1 MSTHDHAVCMA
12 TTLSAATSLGA
23 KLTPLRRR
31 VLAIVLESHTPLGA
45 YDVLAALARDGTRPA
60 PPTVYRALD
69 FLKAQGLVHRI
80 DSRNAFVACFA
91 PGKAHRN
98 HFLLCDKCGRAVE
111 LGDDGLDA
119 ALEAASRAKGFVV
132 ERQTVEI
139 TGKCAD
145 CASLKPLKA

>member
-1 MSTHDHAVCMA
+1 MSAHDHTACMA
-12 TTLSAATSLGA
+12 TTLAAATSLGP
-23 KLTPLRRR
+23 KFTPLRRR

-45 YDVLAALARDGTRPA
+45 YDVLAALAKDGTRPA
-60 PPTVYRALD
+60 PPTVYRALN
-69 FLKAQGLVHRI
+69 FLKVQGLVHRI

-98 HFLLCDKCGRAVE
+98 HFLLCDRCGRAVE
-111 LGDDGLDA
+111 LAEAPLDTALEDA
-119 ALEAASRAKGFVV
+119 AKARGFVV
-132 ERQTVEI
+132 ERETVEI

>member
-1 MSTHDHAVCMA
+1 MDA
-12 TTLSAATSLGA
+12 TLAAAASLGSA
-23 KLTPLRRR
+23 LTPLRRR

-45 YDVLAALARDGTRPA
+45 YDLLAALARDGTRPA

-69 FLKAQGLVHRI
+69 FLKARGLVHRI

-98 HFLLCDKCGRAVE
+98 HFLLCDKCGRAAE
-111 LGDDGLDA
+111 LADDGLDA

-132 ERQTVEI
+132 ERETVEI